1 MKWFTQLVIA
11 GVLLTIVAGCS
22 SEPAD
27 QKAVAGGEA
36 KPGAAAEVTYFMGAR
51 LISGDGSA
59 PIEAATFIVSDG
71 KITAIGAKG
80 ELKVPEGAGRVDL
93 EGQTIMPVVVNLHG
107 HAGINNGSTT
117 GAINYSRE
125 SVLAD
130 LNRYI
135 YYGVGAVA
143 LLGTDAGDV
152 IYGIRNEQREG
163 KGGSTRVLTAGQG
176 ITVKGGWPVPVLGNI
191 PTQVSSEADARKAV
205 SDLAAKK
212 VDFVKIWVDDDMGR
226 VPKMSSAIS
235 KAIIDEAK
243 KNNLRVVA
251 HVFYLADAKEL
262 VAAGVG
268 GLVHSIR
275 DREVDGALIS
285 EMKQKNVFYTPTLV
299 AHEAKFV
306 YGERPDWLGEQTMR
320 EAYPAQLSAYYAN
333 SITMN
338 RFKRNPDA
346 DKFRQQYDV
355 AKRNL
360 KKMADGGVKIGLG
373 TDSGTA
379 GDFPGYFEHR
389 EMELMV
395 SAGMSPS
402 DVIKAATVVS
412 AEIAGVAD
420 LGGLAVGKAG
430 DFFVLSTNPLDD
442 IKNTKDIV
450 SMYRNGAEMQRLPLI
465 QNLTMEVPPITDQDR
480 AADRAAAVKEA
491 QAAAEA
497 KLEHFGKFVLGS
509 SANVRA
515 MPIPTPKGATS
526 RIVAGPPDR
535 ITVGLRA
542 SPADLRQF
550 YAAALPKYRWQAQGQ
565 CWERTHP
572 VSSKTQVLCADTSA
586 ANSIVLQISER

>member
-1 MKWFTQLVIA
+1 MKRYTQLVIA
-11 GVLLTIVAGCS
+11 GTLLAFVAGCS

-27 QKAVAGGEA
+27 EKTGGGGEA
-36 KPGAAAEVTYFMGAR
+36 TPGAVAEVTFFLGAR
-51 LISGDGSA
+51 LITGDGSA
-59 PIEAATFIVSDG
+59 PIEEATFIVSNG

-80 ELKVPEGAGRVDL
+80 ELRAPDGAGRVDL
-93 EGQTIMPVVVNLHG
+93 EGQTVMPVVVNLHG

-117 GAINYSRE
+117 GSQNYSRE

-143 LLGTDAGDV
+143 LLGTDSGDI
-152 IYGIRNEQREG
+152 IYGIRDEQREG
-163 KGGSTRVLTAGQG
+163 KGGSARVLTAGQG
-176 ITVKGGWPVPVLGNI
+176 ITVRGGWPVSILGNI
-191 PTQVSSEADARKAV
+191 PIQVSSEADARQAV
-205 SDLAAKK
+205 AGLAAKK

-226 VPKMSSAIS
+226 VPKMSPAIAR
-235 KAIIDEAK
+235 AIIDEAK
-243 KNNLRVVA
+243 KSSLRVVA

-262 VAAGVG
+262 VAAGVS

-275 DREVDGALIS
+275 DREVDNALVA
-285 EMKQKNVFYTPTLV
+285 EMKEKNVFYTPTLV

-306 YGERPDWLGEQTMR
+306 YADDPDWLGEQTMR

-333 SITMN
+333 AITVN
-338 RFKRNPDA
+338 RYKRNADA
-346 DKFRQQYDV
+346 DKFRQQYDI

-373 TDSGTA
+373 TDSGTG

-395 SAGMSPS
+395 SAGMSAS
-402 DVIKAATVVS
+402 DVIKAASVVS

-420 LGGLAVGKAG
+420 LGGLAVGKSG
-430 DFFVLSTNPLDD
+430 DFFVLNTNPLDD
-442 IKNTKDIV
+442 IKNTKDIL
-450 SMYRNGAEMQRLPLI
+450 SMYRNGQEMQRLPLI
-465 QNLTMEVPPITDQDR
+465 QNLTMDVPSITDADR
-480 AADRAAAVKEA
+480 AADRAAAVREA
-491 QAAAEA
+491 QLAAEA
-497 KLEHFGKFVLGS
+497 KLEHFGKFVLGP

-515 MPIPTPKGATS
+515 MPIPTPKGSTS

-542 SPADLRQF
+542 SAADLRQF
-550 YAAALPKYRWQAQGQ
+550 YTAALPRYRWTLQGQ

-572 VSSKTQVLCADTSA
+572 ISNKTQVLCADTSA